1 MNTSNY
7 GALGATNLANNAY
20 EFLINANI
28 SMINSKKNRSK
39 GSNIDSRCSNK
50 EGSTSV
56 SNSVLKSTPNIQSGY
71 SQMPAGLVNYEG
83 SAGASGGD
91 KQNRIAKNNS
101 NTVMNN
107 TSSTTICS
115 NRRQGG
121 DVVLSAKKNS
131 Y

>member
-1 MNTSNY
+1 
-7 GALGATNLANNAY
+7 
-20 EFLINANI
+20 
-28 SMINSKKNRSK
+28 MINSKKNRSK

-83 SAGASGGD
+83 SAGD